1 MQVEKQKN
9 LSSKIAAKN
18 KISRLEQLK
27 DLIVDS
33 IQEKKGEEIVILDL
47 RNLEDT
53 VADFFIVCQ
62 AQSNT
67 QVRSISDFIMEN
79 VADKMNEKA
88 YRYEGMENLEWVIID
103 YVNVVVHIFQ
113 PQKRA
118 FYKLEEL
125 WADAIETRLKD

>member
-1 MQVEKQKN
+1 M
-9 LSSKIAAKN
+9 SSKNTRKN
-18 KISRLEQLK
+18 KPSRPEQLK

-53 VADFFIVCQ
+53 VTDFFVICH

-79 VADKMNEKA
+79 IHKELGEKA
-88 YRYEGMENLEWVIID
+88 FRYEGMENLEWVIID
-103 YVNVVVHIFQ
+103 YVNVVVHVFQ
-113 PQKRA
+113 QDKRD
-118 FYKLEEL
+118 YYNLEEL
-125 WADAIETRLKD
+125 WADAKEHRVEPSI

>member
-103 YVNVVVHIFQ
+103 YVNVVVHVFQ